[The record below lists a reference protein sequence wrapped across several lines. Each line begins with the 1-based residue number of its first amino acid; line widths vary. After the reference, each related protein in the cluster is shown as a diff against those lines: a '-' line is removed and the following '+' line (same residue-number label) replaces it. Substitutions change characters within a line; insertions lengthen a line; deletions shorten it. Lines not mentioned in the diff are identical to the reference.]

1 MKIIFPYSDHI
12 ATLDN
17 VEFKQGEAVKQGE
30 PLIVPEHP
38 WEGVLTYLYG
48 SVVKTTLYRMWYQAH
63 GVYVAYAR
71 SRDGIQW
78 EKPLFDGLAV
88 EHPRV
93 GPTVESAEGGELCAV
108 PAPQRS
114 LKSNVVLDF
123 HMPTVIEDPADRARP
138 YKLFGYTDRGYGAAF
153 SQDGVHFKSA
163 EENPV
168 IPLLKFP
175 AQINRKTW
183 YSDVAPVFTDTR
195 TGKFV
200 SHVKTYACD
209 EAGRIRRCVG
219 RSESDDFIHWTEPMT
234 IWTPDAEDD
243 RLARERGFGWADFYG
258 LCGFNYGEGYLGL
271 LWLFFIDYE
280 IERGTHEGKI
290 EVFLAAS
297 ADGKNW
303 KRWSDVPLIPLSSMG
318 WDTGMITTASQP
330 LFLDDAI
337 RLYYGGANFSHGVG
351 ETGNDYDAQRHRFC
365 VGLATLRRDGFVYA
379 WSTHGRLV
387 TTPMESKKGRLKI
400 NADCTAGKI
409 IVEIVQADRKVK
421 SFTLAGIDD
430 TEHALDLAVK
440 GRVVLDI
447 TLESARL
454 YSVEVV

>member
-1 MKIIFPYSDHI
+1 MKITFPYSRQI
-12 ATLDN
+12 ASIEA
-17 VEFKQGEAVKQGE
+17 VEFRQGKALKHGE

-71 SRDGIQW
+71 SRDGIVW

-88 EHPRV
+88 DHPRV
-93 GPTVESAEGGELCAV
+93 GPTVESPDGGELCAA

-153 SQDGVHFKSA
+153 SQDGVHFKLA
-163 EENPV
+163 EANPV

-175 AQINRKTW
+175 AQLNRKTW
-183 YSDVAPVFTDTR
+183 YSDVAPVFKDSC

-209 EAGRIRRCVG
+209 DAGRIRRCVG
-219 RSESDDFIHWTEPMT
+219 RADSEDFIHWTEPTT
-234 IWTPDAEDD
+234 IWAPGAEDD
-243 RLARERGFGWADFYG
+243 RLARERGFQWADFYG
-258 LCGFNYGEGYLGL
+258 LCGFNYGDGYLGL

-280 IERGTHEGKI
+280 IERGTHEGKL
-290 EVFLAAS
+290 EVFLAGS
-297 ADGKNW
+297 PDGRSW
-303 KRWSDVPLIPLSSMG
+303 KRWFDTPLIPLGSSA
-318 WDTGMITTASQP
+318 WDSGMITTASQP
-330 LFLDDAI
+330 LLLDDGI

-351 ETGNDYDAQRHRFC
+351 EAGNDYDEKRHRFC
-365 VGLATLRRDGFVYA
+365 IGLATLRRDGFVYA
-379 WSTHGRLV
+379 CAERGRLT
-387 TTPMESKKGRLKI
+387 TTPMESKTGRLKI
-400 NADCTAGKI
+400 NADCTDGRI
-409 IVEIVQADRKVK
+409 TVDIVQMSRKVE
-421 SFTLAGIDD
+421 SFTLSRVDD
-430 TEHALDLAVK
+430 TDHVLEIAARGSVALE
-440 GRVVLDI
+440 I
-447 TLESARL
+447 HIENARL
-454 YSVEVV
+454 YSLEAM